1 MLTPISF
8 SREVGEP
15 RFRLGLSRVFSTNLG
30 SCPVSLAFAVLH
42 LPRREG
48 WGLQVGTLRHKD
60 RLFFPALT
68 LSGFQQSKQIEFFL
82 SLYSQLCGP
91 RMGAK
96 GLASGETDSAEKWE
110 EGYGGLSLTER
121 KGCW

>member
-30 SCPVSLAFAVLH
+30 SCPVSIAFAVLH

-48 WGLQVGTLRHKD
+48 RGLQVGTRYKD

-68 LSGFQQSKQIEFFL
+68 LPGFQQSKQIEFFL
-82 SLYSQLCGP
+82 SLYSQLFGP

-110 EGYGGLSLTER
+110 KGYGGLILTKR